1 MTPRLGRI
9 ATSVCGLLIA
19 AIPASAHHGFSVE
32 FDSKKCADM
41 SGTLTGVSWE
51 NPHVH
56 FTMDVKDAD
65 GKVKSWTIEVNSI
78 PAMRRSAGI
87 QRQDFLDNV
96 GKTIVIRGCPTKA
109 GGTLNRAAAET
120 IKLSDGRL
128 HIVGQ
133 DVEGLGLNKGSVPQ

>member
-1 MTPRLGRI
+1 MTARVGRTASI
-9 ATSVCGLLIA
+9 VCGLLIA

-32 FDSKKCADM
+32 YDAKKCADM
-41 SGTLTGVSWE
+41 SGTLTSVQWE

-56 FTMDVKDAD
+56 FSMDVKDAE
-65 GKVKSWTIEVNSI
+65 GKVTSWTIEVNSI

-87 QRQDFLDNV
+87 ERQDFLDNV
-96 GKTIVIRGCPTKA
+96 GKTIVVRGCPTKA
-109 GGTLNRAAAET
+109 GGTVNRAAAET

-133 DVEGLGLNKGSVPQ
+133 DVEGLGLNKGAGAQ